1 LLLERPGVDVRD
13 SAYDI
18 VLYDWNDYSSMAIA
32 YNFINAKLKH
42 LQALNIY
49 IYIYIIRSGRLSEK
63 HKRSTEFVSDCVS
76 FLCPFY
82 FSRHTAF
89 A

>member
-42 LQALNIY
+42 LQVLN
-49 IYIYIIRSGRLSEK
+49 IYIIRSGRLSEK

>member
-42 LQALNIY
+42 LQVLNIY
-49 IYIYIIRSGRLSEK
+49 ISSGAEGYLKSIKGQLS
-63 HKRSTEFVSDCVS
+63 
-76 FLCPFY
+76 L
-82 FSRHTAF
+82 
-89 A
+89 